1 MARTP
6 DVAGALEAVVARTI
20 KSTIGP
26 RFRKLDTQLR
36 RLERRLR
43 QIALKRGLPAARR
56 GRKAGRKGAVP
67 KATARRGG
75 MRRRMTRRGRR

>member
-6 DVAGALEAVVARTI
+6 DIAGALEAVVARTL

-26 RFRKLDTQLR
+26 RLRKLNGQMK

-43 QIALKRGLPAARR
+43 KMASVRA
-56 GRKAGRKGAVP
+56 AGRKGRP
-67 KATARRGG
+67 RGRGKG
-75 MRRRMTRRGRR
+75 MMRTRRRGRRARR